1 MKGKSTNLSKLQ
13 MTKINEIVA
22 IQFIKGKNEKDL
34 PEIRLYRNP
43 DGKKGQAVYKFLKPM
58 TINIDNLNLI
68 KKMYLIDEEG
78 ELSTSK
84 IDLSISD
91 NNIKEVKSTYNWST
105 EKEFE
110 RFMRFAKRYANS
122 IANY

>member
-1 MKGKSTNLSKLQ
+1 M
-13 MTKINEIVA
+13 KINKNVA
-22 IQFIKGKNEKDL
+22 IQFIKGKDEKVL
-34 PEIRLYRNP
+34 PEIRLFRNI
-43 DGKKGQAVYKFLKPM
+43 DGKKGQAVYKFHKPS
-58 TINIDNLNLI
+58 TITPENFDSI

-78 ELSTSK
+78 ELSTRK

-91 NNIKEVKSTYNWST
+91 NNIKEVKSRYNWST

>member
-1 MKGKSTNLSKLQ
+1 MKGKSSNLSKLQ
-13 MTKINEIVA
+13 MTKIKEIVA

-34 PEIRLYRNP
+34 PEIRLYRSP
-43 DGKKGQAVYKFLKPM
+43 DGKKGQAIYRFFKPM
-58 TINIDNLNLI
+58 TITLDNLNLI
-68 KKMYLIDEEG
+68 QKMYLIDEEG
-78 ELSTSK
+78 ELSTRK

-91 NNIKEVKSTYNWST
+91 DNIKEVKSTYNWST

-110 RFMRFAKRYANS
+110 RFMRFAKRYSNS

>member
-13 MTKINEIVA
+13 MTKINEVVA

-78 ELSTSK
+78 ELSTRK

-110 RFMRFAKRYANS
+110 RFMRFAKRFANPL
-122 IANY
+122 N